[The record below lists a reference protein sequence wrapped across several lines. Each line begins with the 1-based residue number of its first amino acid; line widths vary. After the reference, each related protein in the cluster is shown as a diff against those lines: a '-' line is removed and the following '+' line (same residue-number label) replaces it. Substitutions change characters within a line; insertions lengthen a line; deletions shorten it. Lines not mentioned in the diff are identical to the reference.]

1 MTDSEVITTAILLQ
15 ELHGQLG
22 ASNITLVVQFRDV
35 LTQRL
40 MRQQPDLLQPSQAD
54 DDDVD
59 ASQFGSAARCEV
71 LVLHRNYIE
80 TSALTLSA
88 HSHISWKI
96 MRMLLGDYDL
106 GSAHHSLT
114 SRHDT
119 FEVRALPC
127 LRVLPRSAR
136 LLSFNQITELVGESG
151 KGVLIGWHRAL
162 RAKPKVSSARRN
174 SLFSPSRKDESGRD
188 GKGAPS
194 GGLGALDTEDS
205 VRSESGAPSD
215 RSHFRALA
223 NLAAPALAN
232 LATPR
237 RATTP
242 RRARRDSI
250 GMWRKS
256 DSSRSGASSPGRK
269 TSRTKAKAGLAVETH
284 EEVEIN
290 PRNKDEKLA
299 WCESDLLLLIV
310 RERPLASGPTVGPFR
325 RRSTGF
331 AARWARHSSY

>member
-1 MTDSEVITTAILLQ
+1 MCI
-15 ELHGQLG
+15 
-22 ASNITLVVQFRDV
+22 RD
-35 LTQRL
+35 R
-40 MRQQPDLLQPSQAD
+40 
-54 DDDVD
+54 
-59 ASQFGSAARCEV
+59 
-71 LVLHRNYIE
+71 
-80 TSALTLSA
+80 
-88 HSHISWKI
+88 
-96 MRMLLGDYDL
+96 
-106 GSAHHSLT
+106 
-114 SRHDT
+114 
-119 FEVRALPC
+119 C
-127 LRVLPRSAR
+127 LRILPRGAR

-188 GKGAPS
+188 GEGAPS
-194 GGLGALDTEDS
+194 GGLGALVTEDS
-205 VRSESGAPSD
+205 SMRSESGRPSD
-215 RSHFRALA
+215 RGHFRALA

-250 GMWRKS
+250 GMFVPRKS
-256 DSSRSGASSPGRK
+256 DSSRSGGSSSGRK
-269 TSRTKAKAGLAVETH
+269 TSRSKAKAGSAVETH
-284 EEVEIN
+284 EDVEIN